1 MGLVLSSS
9 CNLLLCGL
17 SISDKSLIHEQS
29 WPVKSVAHLVFF
41 SLSVKD
47 VPDLITNNRI
57 WFEHILPNCEREICS
72 VNCIWNSIFNYISQG
87 VAEVG
92 LELLSNNVNARFF
105 AVVVELHLKSW
116 FLTSHL
122 LNLVDTNH
130 LLLSVTL
137 ENTVFLQD
145 EIALPVLTLVNSDR
159 NVLEF
164 VCTELCDECIFT
176 YF

>member
-1 MGLVLSSS
+1 M
-9 CNLLLCGL
+9 
-17 SISDKSLIHEQS
+17 D
-29 WPVKSVAHLVFF
+29 
-41 SLSVKD
+41 
-47 VPDLITNNRI
+47 
-57 WFEHILPNCEREICS
+57 
-72 VNCIWNSIFNYISQG
+72 
-87 VAEVG
+87 
-92 LELLSNNVNARFF
+92 ARFL

-122 LNLVDTNH
+122 LNLVDTDH

-137 ENTVFLQD
+137 ENTVFLKD